1 MKVEMKVLC
10 GRMHFNYPGNT
21 LETLGILSLVKDQV
35 SGLLIALNQMVS
47 CDRYKLLERILRM
60 AEEEGTTAG

>member
-47 CDRYKLLERILRM
+47 CDR
-60 AEEEGTTAG
+60 